1 MMANSNGERFQNP
14 VGHDVDFWLLQEFEK
29 GLDSIQPEHSQIPC
43 RVLGYGEIS
52 TVFEILVDKM
62 DGLAFKRMS
71 IFETMEE
78 LDKYLVTYKEYCRT
92 LVDEIGI
99 NLPAHGYAAFINK
112 YGRPIF
118 FIIQEKLSAPAI
130 GNNAL
135 RTLERQDSL
144 KLFEQVMR
152 ESFKVWE
159 FSIQRDELEVG
170 IDGQVSNWI
179 IKGFDS
185 HQRTLDDNLSLSY
198 IDTSTPFMRV
208 RGVEQMD
215 PELFLR
221 SAPSF
226 LAWILRIFFLDEVV
240 DRYYDFRKVVIDM
253 LANCY
258 KEQKPELIP
267 DLIPLAN
274 RFFENDA
281 KSLALEPVQQKEV
294 QDYYKEDALIWSLYL
309 SMRRFDRFLHRYI
322 LRRNYPYLLPGR
334 IKR

>member
-1 MMANSNGERFQNP
+1 MIEPINGTFHNP
-14 VGHDVDFWLLQEFEK
+14 EGYKVDFELLQEFENI
-29 GLDSIQPEHSQIPC
+29 LDPIQPENSQIPC

-52 TVFEILVDKM
+52 TVFEIRVDKM
-62 DGLAFKRMS
+62 SGLAFKRMS

-78 LDKYLVTYKEYCRT
+78 LDTYLVTYKEYCRI

-99 NLPAHGYAAFINK
+99 HLPEHGYAGFINNN
-112 YGRPIF
+112 GRPIF
-118 FIIQEKLSAPAI
+118 YIIQEKLSAPAI

-135 RTLERQDSL
+135 HTLENQDLL
-144 KLFEQVMR
+144 KLFEHVMR

-159 FSIQRDELEVG
+159 FSKRREELEVG

-179 IKGFDS
+179 INGYDS
-185 HQRTLDDNLSLSY
+185 HQPTLGDNVSLSY

-240 DRYYDFRKVVIDM
+240 DRYYDFRKVVIDL

-274 RFFENDA
+274 RFFENEA
-281 KSLALEPVQQKEV
+281 KHLGLEPIQQKEV

>member
-1 MMANSNGERFQNP
+1 MLELGNGSFRNP
-14 VGHDVDFWLLQEFEK
+14 QGYEVDFELLQAFEN
-29 GLDSIQPEHSQIPC
+29 GLDSIHPENSRVSC

-52 TVFEILVDKM
+52 TVFEILADKM
-62 DGLAFKRMS
+62 GGLAFKRMS
-71 IFETMEE
+71 IFETMGE
-78 LDKYLVTYKEYCRT
+78 LDTYLVTYIEYCRI
-92 LVDEIGI
+92 LVEEIGLK
-99 NLPAHGYAAFINK
+99 LPEHGYAAFINQN
-112 YGRPIF
+112 GRPIF
-118 FIIQEKLSAPAI
+118 YIIQEKLFAPGI
-130 GNNAL
+130 GNNAIHD
-135 RTLERQDSL
+135 LERGDTL
-144 KLFEQVMR
+144 KLFESVLR

-159 FSIQRDELEVG
+159 YSIRYQELEVG

-179 IKGFDS
+179 INDFESRKQALGEAV
-185 HQRTLDDNLSLSY
+185 SLSY
-198 IDTSTPFMRV
+198 IDTSTPFMRI

-240 DRYYDFRKVVIDM
+240 NRYYDFRKVTIDL

-258 KEQKPELIP
+258 KEQKPELVP

-274 RFFENDA
+274 TFFETEA
-281 KSLALEPVQQKEV
+281 IHLKLEPIQEKEV
-294 QDYYKEDALIWSLYL
+294 RDYYKEDALIWSLYL
-309 SMRRFDRFLHRYI
+309 SMRRIDRFLHRYV

>member
-1 MMANSNGERFQNP
+1 MNPNGDRFLNP
-14 VGHDVDFWLLQEFEK
+14 EGYEVDFELLQEFEN
-29 GLDSIQPEHSQIPC
+29 GLDSIHPENSQVSC

-52 TVFEILVDKM
+52 TVFEILADKM
-62 DGLAFKRMS
+62 SGLAFKRMS
-71 IFETMEE
+71 IFETMQE
-78 LDKYLVTYKEYCRT
+78 LDTYLVTYKEYCRI
-92 LVDEIGI
+92 LVDEIGVH
-99 NLPAHGYAAFINK
+99 LPEHGYAGFINK
-112 YGRPIF
+112 NGRPIF
-118 FIIQEKLSAPAI
+118 YIIQEKLFAPGI
-130 GNNAL
+130 GNNAIHDL
-135 RTLERQDSL
+135 ARQDTL
-144 KLFEQVMR
+144 KLFENVMR

-159 FSIQRDELEVG
+159 FSLLHDELDVG

-179 IKGFDS
+179 INEFESQKLTEGES
-185 HQRTLDDNLSLSY
+185 VSLSY

-226 LAWILRIFFLDEVV
+226 LAWILRILYLDEVV
-240 DRYYDFRKVVIDM
+240 DRYYDFRKVTIDL

-267 DLIPLAN
+267 DLISLAN
-274 RFFENDA
+274 RFFENKA
-281 KSLALEPVQQKEV
+281 EVLGLEPIREKEV